1 MFIFYYAVLSEVSPP
16 TALSAFAAAAIT
28 GGNAFKTMM
37 LTWKYTLPAFL
48 VPFAFVLT
56 DNGEGLLLQGSVG
69 TVALAFA
76 VSALAVAG
84 LAVATGAW
92 LVGPARLPE
101 RVLCGAAGLILLYLE
116 PLWIGIGI
124 AVLAVGV
131 AAHLLGRRQAPSG
144 ARRRGAG
151 SEAGAP

>member
-1 MFIFYYAVLSEVSPP
+1 
-16 TALSAFAAAAIT
+16 
-28 GGNAFKTMM
+28 MM

-56 DNGEGLLLQGSVG
+56 DNGEGLLLQGSAG
-69 TVALAFA
+69 TVLLAFA
-76 VSALAVAG
+76 VSAVAVAA

-92 LVGPARLPE
+92 LFGPARLPE

-116 PLWIGIGI
+116 PLWILVGL

-131 AAHLLGRRQAPSG
+131 AAHVIGRRQLDSQAEP
-144 ARRRGAG
+144 A
-151 SEAGAP
+151 